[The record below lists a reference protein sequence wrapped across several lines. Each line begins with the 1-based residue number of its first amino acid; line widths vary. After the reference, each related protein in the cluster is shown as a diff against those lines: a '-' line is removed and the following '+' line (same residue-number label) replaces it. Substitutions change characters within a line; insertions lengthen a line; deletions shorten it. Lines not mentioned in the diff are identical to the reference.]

1 MKRILIMLSLLSLG
15 CLYCGCADETVEVP
29 ETTLAE
35 QTSAVQTEESTA
47 APETEA
53 EPKLISV
60 SFENID
66 PIRVTTQGTYPRLY
80 KLMDGTLLCGIDGY
94 CFRSEDEGL
103 TWKRGVDYRKNYIV
117 KDSSGAYELA
127 CANTA
132 FYQLEDGTLLVA
144 YRATGYINKE
154 KTVFC
159 TKILVSQSSDGGKSW
174 KEHST
179 VCEYYDKNGKTRGVW
194 EPHFGLID
202 GVLTCFYANDSFD
215 VVKKYQHIEYLQ
227 WINGEWTNRTIVS
240 NGDKHNSRD
249 GMPVWQR
256 LSNGKYVCAIEGWVP
271 GGTDLC
277 IKLLW
282 SDDGVNWSEPVIVYR
297 AKNGTCGAPY
307 VVELPTGQLY
317 ITFQTNENFKSRVPL
332 ANPKMYGMIS
342 DGTPI
347 EKISAKNFSEPE
359 NVFGIND
366 GEFGLWNC
374 IYLSDNYLYIATH
387 TNHAELPGT
396 LIKRISLDELMSQ

>member
-1 MKRILIMLSLLSLG
+1 MLSLLSLG
-15 CLYCGCADETVEVP
+15 CLYCGCSDETVEIP

-35 QTSAVQTEESTA
+35 QTSEVLTEESTA

-53 EPKLISV
+53 EPNLISV
-60 SFENID
+60 SFESID

-80 KLMDGTLLCGIDGY
+80 KLSDGALLCGIDGF

-117 KDSSGAYELA
+117 RDSSGIYELT

-179 VCEYYDKNGKTRGVW
+179 ICEYYDNNGKTRGVW

-202 GVLTCFYANDSFD
+202 GVLTCFYANDSYD
-215 VVKKYQHIEYLQ
+215 VVKKYQHIEYMQ
-227 WINGEWTNRTIVS
+227 WIDGKWTNRTVVS
-240 NGDKHNSRD
+240 NGDAHNSRD

-256 LSNGKYVCAIEGWVP
+256 LSNGKYICAIEGWVP
-271 GGTDLC
+271 GGTELC

-282 SDDGVNWSEPVIVYR
+282 SDDGVKWSTPVIVYR

-317 ITFQTNENFKSRVPL
+317 LTFQTNENMNGRVPL
-332 ANPKMYGMIS
+332 SNPKMYGMIS
-342 DGTPI
+342 DGTPV
-347 EKISAKNFSEPE
+347 EKITAKNFSEPE
-359 NVFGIND
+359 NVFGIED
-366 GEFGLWNC
+366 GEYGLWNA